1 MMNYKIIEYKNE
13 YKYDIR
19 NLISSIYKDEFEI
32 TIGEDE
38 ILNED
43 LYKYIKEGGSFLIAV
58 DEDGNLLGTIGG
70 RIVNDE
76 TLEVKRMYVKKEYRG
91 CGIAQELL
99 NTLERFAEDNG
110 FKYLVLGTYER
121 MERAIGFYQKNLF
134 VLENETEDVEERYF
148 RKCLA

>member
-76 TLEVKRMYVKKEYRG
+76 TLEVKRMYVKKKYRG
-91 CGIAQELL
+91 CRIAQDLL

-121 MERAIGFYQKNLF
+121 MGRAIGFYQKNLF

>member
-1 MMNYKIIEYKNE
+1 MRDVFEERFNK
-13 YKYDIR
+13 
-19 NLISSIYKDEFEI
+19 IYKDEFEI

-43 LYKYIKEGGSFLIAV
+43 LYKYIKEGGSFLIAI

-121 MERAIGFYQKNLF
+121 MWRAIGFYQKNLF